1 MIINGNQ
8 EGHRGKDG
16 AISSIGQ
23 KLIGCFKE
31 NSTETKINKSIL
43 SWCIFYDIDT
53 KEDIT
58 KKIEDYINKND
69 KK

>member
-1 MIINGNQ
+1 MVASMREAGLSANSIN
-8 EGHRGKDG
+8 
-16 AISSIGQ
+16 SYT
-23 KLIGCFKE
+23 KLL
-31 NSTETKINKSIL
+31 KSIL

-53 KEDIT
+53 NEDIT